1 MYKKTTV
8 CRGRQQYTKD
18 MKTYFRSVFPSV
30 FFGNP
35 AYWRGFT
42 LAAVYLFLAIM
53 QLFTYEQFADITAA
67 YGLAGG
73 KTTATALAFSI
84 PLLEVLS
91 LPFLLSMKLAYRWW
105 AVSRVATLAT
115 AIMWLFL
122 ALILN
127 IQGNY
132 TAESGLFGGTLLL
145 PVGTWMVLFTG
156 LLVCAVV
163 IVIRELP
170 HRLTSSRGSREQ

>member
-1 MYKKTTV
+1 
-8 CRGRQQYTKD
+8 

-67 YGLAGG
+67 YGLVGG
-73 KTTATALAFSI
+73 NITATALAFAI

-105 AVSRVATLAT
+105 AVSRVATLST
-115 AIMWLFL
+115 AIVWLFL
-122 ALILN
+122 AFILN
-127 IQGNY
+127 IQGNHV
-132 TAESGLFGGTLLL
+132 AESGLFGATLLL

-156 LLVCAVV
+156 LLLSAVI

-170 HRLTSSRGSREQ
+170 HRPPVSRGSREQ

>member
-1 MYKKTTV
+1 
-8 CRGRQQYTKD
+8 

-42 LAAVYLFLAIM
+42 LAGVYLFLAIM

-73 KTTATALAFSI
+73 MITATVLAFSI

-115 AIMWLFL
+115 AIVWLFL

-170 HRLTSSRGSREQ
+170 HRSISSRGSREQ